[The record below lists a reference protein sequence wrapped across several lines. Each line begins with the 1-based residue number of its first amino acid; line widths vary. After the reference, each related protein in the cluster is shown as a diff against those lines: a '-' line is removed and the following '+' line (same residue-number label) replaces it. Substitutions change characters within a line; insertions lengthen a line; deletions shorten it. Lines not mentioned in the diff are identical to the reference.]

1 MKRKI
6 FVAAVGVAVASM
18 LAACAPSYIMLGTQ
32 IQVTAQGKVNLASY
46 NGIGLGATGTRTVAG
61 PNNTADANI
70 SASLDGG
77 NWVIN
82 GTWKDGFVKFR
93 FKGIN
98 PLGYGVLSAPQAAFA
113 SAVTAATQS
122 ASESSHSGSW
132 SSGGCMPFIT
142 NYESTNSATPGTGV
156 AIFIV
161 CDQGLG
167 SGITNTPWVDPD
179 YVAVFV
185 PNTRDA
191 GPYADNSPFVYYES
205 GGFLTGRG
213 SSASVKV
220 RALWNSPTA
229 TQDPSWTP
237 VSSTS
242 SSAPPV

>member
-1 MKRKI
+1 MKRNI

-18 LAACAPSYIMLGTQ
+18 LAACAPSYVMLGTQ
-32 IQVTAQGKVNLASY
+32 IQVTAQGKVNLSSYGANGFGAS
-46 NGIGLGATGTRTVAG
+46 GTRTVAG

-122 ASESSHSGSW
+122 ASEASHSGSW
-132 SSGGCMPFIT
+132 VTGGCMPIIT
-142 NYESTNSATPGTGV
+142 NYESTNPATPGTGA
-156 AIFIV
+156 AIIVV

-167 SGITNTPWVDPD
+167 SGIANTPWTDPD
-179 YVAVFV
+179 YIAVFI
-185 PNTRDA
+185 PNTRDI
-191 GPYADNSPFVYYES
+191 GPYSDNSPFVFYES

-213 SSASVKV
+213 SSAAVKA
-220 RALWNSPTA
+220 RELWTSPTA

-242 SSAPPV
+242 SSAPLV